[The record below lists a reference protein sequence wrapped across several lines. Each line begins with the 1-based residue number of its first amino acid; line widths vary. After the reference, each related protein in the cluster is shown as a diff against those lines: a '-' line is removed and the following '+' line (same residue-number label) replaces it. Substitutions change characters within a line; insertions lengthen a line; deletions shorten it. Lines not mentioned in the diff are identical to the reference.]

1 MPITSSYH
9 FVLPIWLPLSDA
21 DSQLYNPLMNQR
33 KGFSDRSYDEI
44 AGKIASLEKR
54 LADVSRERDS
64 LLKEIASLKNELHSL
79 HNEDHAIGS
88 ITSPTS
94 CEHIP
99 DEEGEKIP
107 PASPGESLTPER
119 IRLFRSLFRGRD
131 DVYARQWSSKRS
143 GKEGYSP
150 ACKNEWAP
158 DICAKKKVRC
168 ASCPSREFIPLTDE
182 TIRNHLEGKQTV
194 GIYPLLPESSCHF
207 LAIDLDKESWREDA
221 AALLETSRLKGIPVA
236 LERSRSGNGAHI
248 WIFLSQAVSA
258 RDARNLGCYLI
269 TETMSSNCSLP
280 MSSYDRLFP
289 NQDSVPKGG
298 FGNLIALPF
307 QREAAD
313 KGNTLFL
320 DDDLRPL
327 PDQWGFLARVER
339 ITPGQL
345 EGLLREAN
353 KYGQVLGV
361 GTGFADMDERPW
373 AAKPSW
379 RFRPPP
385 LQGPLP
391 DSINAVLGNQLF
403 VEKEGLSQPLLN
415 RIRRVAAFQNPE
427 FYKKQNLRLS
437 TALTPRMICCAED
450 FPHHVGLPRG
460 CLDELIELLGELGI
474 DLDLRDERPL
484 GKDIKTSFQGDL
496 TTQQMAAVSDMVSY
510 DMGVLVAPPGS
521 GKTVIGAYMIAARAI
536 NTLVLVHRRP
546 LLEQWQQRLQEFLDI
561 ESSLIGQIG
570 GPKDRSTGFID
581 IATMQSL
588 FRKKQVAD
596 VVMEYGH
603 VVVDECHHVPAI
615 SFEQILRNTRPRHV
629 LGLTA
634 TLRRRDGLHPIILMQ
649 CGAVRHVSGL
659 RRSDDSQD
667 LERTLIRRDTQF
679 TYETEEAD
687 PFIHDIYD
695 RMINDEGR
703 NSLIITDILSALEAG
718 RSPILL
724 TGRREH
730 LQFFASR
737 LEGNVRNLIVLYGG
751 MGAKARRLAT
761 ERLSSIPDTEE
772 RLIIATGSYI
782 GEGFDDPRLD
792 TLFLAMPVSFDGT
805 ITQYAG
811 RLERPFPGKKEVL
824 IYDYV
829 DAKVPMLLRMYK
841 KRLRTYKGKGYREA

>member
-1 MPITSSYH
+1 MT
-9 FVLPIWLPLSDA
+9 
-21 DSQLYNPLMNQR
+21 
-33 KGFSDRSYDEI
+33 KKSYDEI
-44 AGKIASLEKR
+44 AREIASLETR
-54 LADVSRERDS
+54 LAGVNKERDS
-64 LLKEIASLKNELHSL
+64 LFEEIASLRNKLESL
-79 HNEDHAIGS
+79 RYEDHAIGS
-88 ITSPTS
+88 ITSPNS
-94 CEHIP
+94 CEHNP
-99 DEEGEKIP
+99 VEESEKIP

-131 DVYARQWSSKRS
+131 DVYARLWSSKRS

-150 ACKNEWAP
+150 ACKNEWVQ
-158 DICAKKKVRC
+158 DVCEKKKVRC
-168 ASCPSREFIPLTDE
+168 AVCPNREFIPLTDE
-182 TIRNHLEGKQTV
+182 TIRNHLEGKQTIGV
-194 GIYPLLPESSCHF
+194 YPLLPEGRCHF
-207 LAIDLDKESWREDA
+207 LAIDFDKESWREDA
-221 AALLETSRLKGIPVA
+221 AALLGTSRLKGIPTA

-248 WIFLSQAVSA
+248 WMFFSQAVSA

-269 TETMSSNCSLP
+269 TETMSSNRNLP

-307 QREAAD
+307 QKAAAD
-313 KGNTLFL
+313 DGNTLFL
-320 DDDLRPL
+320 NDDLRPL
-327 PDQWGFLARVER
+327 SDQWGFLASVER

-353 KYGQVLGV
+353 KLGQVLGV

-379 RFRPPP
+379 RFKPPP
-385 LQGPLP
+385 PQGPMP
-391 DSINAVLGNQLF
+391 ESISAVLGNQLYI
-403 VEKEGLSQPLLN
+403 EKEGLSPALLN

-450 FPHHVGLPRG
+450 FPHHVALPRG
-460 CLDELIELLGELGI
+460 CIDELIELFGELGI

-484 GKDIKTSFQGDL
+484 GTDIEANFQGEL
-496 TTQQMAAVSDMVSY
+496 TPQQKAAVSDLVSY

-521 GKTVIGAYMIAARAI
+521 GKTVIGAYMVASRAI

-546 LLEQWQQRLQEFLDI
+546 LLEQWQQRLQEFLDV

-570 GPKDRSTGFID
+570 GPKDKSTGFID

-596 VVMEYGH
+596 IVTEYGH
-603 VVVDECHHVPAI
+603 IVVDECHHVPAV
-615 SFEQILRNTRPRHV
+615 SFEQILRNARPLHV

-634 TLRRRDGLHPIILMQ
+634 TLKRRDGLHPIILMQ
-649 CGAVRHVSGL
+649 CGAVRHASGHHHL
-659 RRSDDSQD
+659 DESQT
-667 LERTLIRRDTQF
+667 LERTLIRRDTEF
-679 TYETEEAD
+679 AYGTEETD

-703 NSLIITDILSALEAG
+703 NRLILDDILTALKAG

-737 LEGNVRNLIVLYGG
+737 LEGAVKNMIVLQGG

-772 RLIIATGSYI
+772 RLIVSTGSYI

-811 RLERPFPGKKEVL
+811 RLERPFTSKKDVL

-829 DAKVPMLLRMYK
+829 DIKVPMLLRMYK

>member
-1 MPITSSYH
+1 
-9 FVLPIWLPLSDA
+9 VA
-21 DSQLYNPLMNQR
+21 
-33 KGFSDRSYDEI
+33 KKSYDEI
-44 AGKIASLEKR
+44 SREIASLEKR
-54 LADVSRERDS
+54 LAGVDRERDFLTKS
-64 LLKEIASLKNELHSL
+64 IARLKDEL
-79 HNEDHAIGS
+79 
-88 ITSPTS
+88 
-94 CEHIP
+94 
-99 DEEGEKIP
+99 
-107 PASPGESLTPER
+107 ESLRDKDPTIRNAAHLVSSRPIPAEDNQKTSLEFPWEHLTSER

-131 DVYARQWSSKRS
+131 DVYARLWSSRRS

-150 ACKNEWAP
+150 ACKNEWVQ
-158 DICAKKKVRC
+158 DICNKKKVRC
-168 ASCPSREFIPLTDE
+168 ASCPNREFIPLMDE
-182 TIRNHLEGKQTV
+182 TIMNHLEGKQTI
-194 GIYPLLPESSCHF
+194 GIYPLLPKGRCHF
-207 LAIDLDKESWREDA
+207 LAIDFDKESWKDDA
-221 AALLETSRLKGIPVA
+221 TALLVTCRLKGIPVA

-248 WIFLSQAVSA
+248 WMFFSEAVSA

-307 QREAAD
+307 QRKAMD
-313 KGNTLFL
+313 NGNTLFL
-320 DDDLRPL
+320 DDDLQPL
-327 PDQWGFLARVER
+327 PDQWGFLTSVER

-353 KYGQVLGV
+353 KFGQVLGV

-373 AAKPSW
+373 AVKPSW
-379 RFRPPP
+379 RFKSPP

-391 DSINAVLGNQLF
+391 ESINVVLGNQLY
-403 VEKEGLSQPLLN
+403 VEKDGLSPALLN
-415 RIRRVAAFQNPE
+415 RVRRVAAFQNPE

-460 CLDELIELLGELGI
+460 CLDELIELLGKLGI

-484 GKDIKTSFQGDL
+484 GTDIETNFQGELTPQQKAAASDL
-496 TTQQMAAVSDMVSY
+496 VSY

-546 LLEQWQQRLQEFLDI
+546 LLEQWQQRLQEFLDA
-561 ESSLIGQIG
+561 EPSLIGQIS

-588 FRKKQVAD
+588 YRKKHVSD
-596 VVMEYGH
+596 LVTEYGH
-603 VVVDECHHVPAI
+603 IVVDECHHVPAV
-615 SFEQILRNTRPRHV
+615 SFEQILRNARPRHV

-659 RRSDDSQD
+659 RHSDDSQA
-667 LERTLIRRDTQF
+667 LERILMRRDTEF
-679 TYETEEAD
+679 AYETDEAD

-695 RMINDEGR
+695 RMITDEER
-703 NSLIITDILSALEAG
+703 NRFILDDILAALKAG

-730 LQFFASR
+730 LQLFASR
-737 LEGNVRNLIVLYGG
+737 LEGTVRNLIVLYGG
-751 MGAKARRLAT
+751 MGAKARRFAT
-761 ERLSSIPDTEE
+761 EQLSSIPDTEE
-772 RLIIATGSYI
+772 RLIVATGSYI

-811 RLERPFPGKKEVL
+811 RLERPFPGKKEVQ

-829 DAKVPMLLRMYK
+829 DKKVPMLLRMYK
-841 KRLRTYKGKGYREA
+841 KRLRTYKGKGYKEA

>member
-1 MPITSSYH
+1 MTKKSH
-9 FVLPIWLPLSDA
+9 
-21 DSQLYNPLMNQR
+21 
-33 KGFSDRSYDEI
+33 DEI
-44 AGKIASLEKR
+44 AGKITSLEKR
-54 LADVSRERDS
+54 LADVSRERGS
-64 LLKEIASLKNELHSL
+64 LLKEIASLKNELESL
-79 HNEDHAIGS
+79 RDEDNAIGS

-94 CEHIP
+94 CEHVP
-99 DEEGEKIP
+99 VEEGKKTAP
-107 PASPGESLTPER
+107 PAPGGYLTPER
-119 IRLFRSLFRGRD
+119 IRLFLSLFHGRD
-131 DVYARQWSSKRS
+131 DVYAKLWSSKRS

-150 ACKNEWAP
+150 ACKNEWVQ
-158 DICAKKKVRC
+158 DICDKKKVRC
-168 ASCPSREFIPLTDE
+168 ASCPNREFIPLTDE
-182 TIRNHLEGKQTV
+182 TIRNHLEGLLTI
-194 GIYPLLPESSCHF
+194 GIYPLLPEGRCRF
-207 LAIDLDKESWREDA
+207 LAIDFDRDSWREDA
-221 AALLETSRLKGIPVA
+221 AALLGTSRLNGIPAA

-248 WIFLSQAVSA
+248 WMFFSEAVSA

-269 TETMSSNCSLP
+269 TETMSSNYDLS
-280 MSSYDRLFP
+280 MNSYDRLFP

-298 FGNLIALPF
+298 LGNLIALPF
-307 QREAAD
+307 QGEAVE

-320 DDDLRPL
+320 DDDLRPP
-327 PDQWGFLARVER
+327 PDQWGFLASVER

-353 KYGQVLGV
+353 KYGQVLGI

-379 RFRPPP
+379 RFKPPP
-385 LQGPLP
+385 PQGPLP
-391 DSINAVLGNQLF
+391 ESINAVLGNQLF

-484 GKDIKTSFQGDL
+484 GKDIETSFQGDL

-561 ESSLIGQIG
+561 DSSLIGQIG
-570 GPKDRSTGFID
+570 GPKDRRTGLID

-596 VVMEYGH
+596 VVTEYGH
-603 VVVDECHHVPAI
+603 VVVDECHHVPAV
-615 SFEQILRNTRPRHV
+615 SFEQILRNARPRHV

-634 TLRRRDGLHPIILMQ
+634 TLKRRDGLHPIVLMQ

-659 RRSDDSQD
+659 RRSDGCQV
-667 LERTLIRRDTQF
+667 LERTLMRRDTQF

-695 RMINDEGR
+695 RMINDEER
-703 NSLIITDILSALEAG
+703 NSLIIADILSALEAG

-737 LEGNVRNLIVLYGG
+737 LEGAVRNMIVLFGG

-761 ERLSSIPDTEE
+761 EQLSSIPDTEE
-772 RLIIATGSYI
+772 RLIVATGSYI

-805 ITQYAG
+805 ITQYSG
-811 RLERPFPGKKEVL
+811 RLERPFPGKQEVQ

-829 DAKVPMLLRMYK
+829 DARVPMLLRMFK
-841 KRLRTYKGKGYREA
+841 KRLRAYRERGYTEA

>member
-1 MPITSSYH
+1 MI
-9 FVLPIWLPLSDA
+9 D
-21 DSQLYNPLMNQR
+21 
-33 KGFSDRSYDEI
+33 
-44 AGKIASLEKR
+44 
-54 LADVSRERDS
+54 RERDS
-64 LLKEIASLKNELHSL
+64 LIKHIDRLKNELESFRDEE
-79 HNEDHAIGS
+79 NAIGS
-88 ITSPTS
+88 ITSQTS
-94 CEHIP
+94 CEHVP
-99 DEEGEKIP
+99 VEEGKKIA
-107 PASPGESLTPER
+107 PASPGEHLTSER
-119 IRLFRSLFRGRD
+119 IQLFLGLFKGRD
-131 DVYARQWSSKRS
+131 DVYARLWSSKRS

-150 ACKNEWAP
+150 ACKNEWVQ
-158 DICAKKKVRC
+158 DICDKKKVRC

-182 TIRNHLEGKQTV
+182 TIRNHLEGLQTI
-194 GIYPLLPESSCHF
+194 GIYPLLPEGRCHF
-207 LAIDLDKESWREDA
+207 LAIDFDKDSWREDA
-221 AALLETSRLKGIPVA
+221 AALLGTSRLKGIPAA

-248 WIFLSQAVSA
+248 WMFFSEAVSA
-258 RDARNLGCYLI
+258 RDARNLGCFLI
-269 TETMSSNCSLP
+269 TETMSSNCNLP

-307 QREAAD
+307 QREAVD
-313 KGNTLFL
+313 KENTLFL

-327 PDQWGFLARVER
+327 PDQWGFLASVER

-373 AAKPSW
+373 ATKPSW
-379 RFRPPP
+379 RFKPPP
-385 LQGPLP
+385 PQGPLP
-391 DSINAVLGNQLF
+391 DSINAVLANQLY

-437 TALTPRMICCAED
+437 TVLTPRMICCTED

-484 GKDIKTSFQGDL
+484 GIDIETNFQGEL
-496 TTQQMAAVSDMVSY
+496 TPQQKAAASELVPY

-546 LLEQWQQRLQEFLDI
+546 LLEQWQHRLQEFLDV
-561 ESSLIGQIG
+561 EPSLIGQIG
-570 GPKDRSTGFID
+570 GPKDRSTGYID

-588 FRKKQVAD
+588 YSKKQVAD
-596 VVMEYGH
+596 VVTEYSH
-603 VVVDECHHVPAI
+603 IVVDECHHVPAI
-615 SFEQILRNTRPRHV
+615 SFEQILRNARPRHV

-634 TLRRRDGLHPIILMQ
+634 TLKRRDGLHPIILMH

-659 RRSDDSQD
+659 RHSDGSQV
-667 LERTLIRRDTQF
+667 LERMLMRRDTDF

-703 NSLIITDILSALEAG
+703 NRLILDDILAALKAG

-737 LEGNVRNLIVLYGG
+737 LEGAVRNMIVLFGG

-761 ERLSSIPDTEE
+761 EQLSSIPDTEE
-772 RLIIATGSYI
+772 RLIVATGSYI

-811 RLERPFPGKKEVL
+811 RLERPFLGKKEVQ
-824 IYDYV
+824 IFDYV
-829 DAKVPMLLRMYK
+829 DARVPMLLRMFK
-841 KRLRTYKGKGYREA
+841 KRLRTYKERGYKEA